1 MILIKRKTKKFN
13 RFAFNNFLDKGKKFE
28 GKLNLVRRFKVRTGR
43 LL

>member
-13 RFAFNNFLDKGKKFE
+13 RFAFNNFFDKGKKFE
-28 GKLNLVRRFKVRTGR
+28 GKSNLLIIKVRTRR